1 MERRTGAEEEHYQ
14 QATGPTR
21 WLRCKQKIVERRGV
35 QHIKATH
42 ASNRIDGDIKQ
53 YRDGRWL
60 RTGNKWTWQ
69 ILARHENFK
78 PWLASRRSK
87 PRRFTHQQLLHQ
99 RKTCKKNI
107 ALEYFCNLV
116 LQQKILRKTESL
128 FHPMLLNIFNAKSNA
143 QQWIQT
149 FLRTL
154 GWAVFSLLKMVV
166 LSIASQSKLSK
177 RRQASVLEAAQS
189 EKQVSRM
196 VPDRSQSFS
205 TNQN

>member
-1 MERRTGAEEEHYQ
+1 M
-14 QATGPTR
+14 QATGSTET
-21 WLRCKQKIVERRGV
+21 LNNTERGGGWGR
-35 QHIKATH
+35 ATNELDKSSLGTKTLSH
-42 ASNRIDGDIKQ
+42 GWH
-53 YRDGRWL
+53 RDA
-60 RTGNKWTWQ
+60 Q
-69 ILARHENFK
+69 
-78 PWLASRRSK
+78 SRADSHTSSCCINAK
-87 PRRFTHQQLLHQ
+87 VN
-99 RKTCKKNI
+99 KKNI